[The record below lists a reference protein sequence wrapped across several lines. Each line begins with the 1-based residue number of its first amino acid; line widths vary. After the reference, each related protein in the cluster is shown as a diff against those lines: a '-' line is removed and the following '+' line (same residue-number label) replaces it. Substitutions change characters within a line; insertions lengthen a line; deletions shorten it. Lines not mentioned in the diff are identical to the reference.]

1 MTTPGGS
8 STASPQIANFVIAR
22 HLDRAPHAI
31 QIQALELLRTR
42 RIFTR
47 TTVQVAP
54 KQFVFVPV
62 LAAASGGRARVT
74 PHLNDFLS
82 IAHWH
87 DPEHGFVNVEEQ
99 QQQTEAE
106 NDDAASTGSIVK
118 RVLVDRHP
126 TAPAL
131 ISKDVRLPLSQAA
144 YDSRENTD
152 AYRRTSSAFVKGGKR
167 CRSTSTSPG
176 TR

>member
-1 MTTPGGS
+1 MQTGPTTPGG

-22 HLDRAPHAI
+22 HLDRAPHAV

-54 KQFVFVPV
+54 KQFVLIPV
-62 LAAASGGRARVT
+62 LAAASGGQAHVT
-74 PHLNDFLS
+74 SHLNDYLS

-87 DPEHGFVNVEEQ
+87 DPEHGFVNAEEQ
-99 QQQTEAE
+99 QRDLDD
-106 NDDAASTGSIVK
+106 DDAASTESIVK
-118 RVLVDRHP
+118 KMRVDRHP

-131 ISKDVRLPLSQAA
+131 ISKDVGLPA
-144 YDSRENTD
+144 SRH
-152 AYRRTSSAFVKGGKR
+152 
-167 CRSTSTSPG
+167 
-176 TR
+176 

>member
-1 MTTPGGS
+1 MATTRGDS
-8 STASPQIANFVIAR
+8 LVSPQIANFVLAR
-22 HLDRAPHAI
+22 NLDRAPHAV

-47 TTVQVAP
+47 TTVLVAP

-62 LAAASGGRARVT
+62 LEAASGGRARVT

-87 DPEHGFVNVEEQ
+87 DPEHGFVNLD
-99 QQQTEAE
+99 E
-106 NDDAASTGSIVK
+106 NKDGDGDDDDGGLYPDDDAASTGSIVK
-118 RVLVDRHP
+118 KVRVDKHP

-131 ISKDVRLPLSQAA
+131 ISADVG
-144 YDSRENTD
+144 D
-152 AYRRTSSAFVKGGKR
+152 
-167 CRSTSTSPG
+167 
-176 TR
+176 